1 MAPVLQSF
9 YLTLCKA
16 DTTLKRHLCPGL
28 HAAAMFV
35 IFRLLTKNRKNY
47 KVGDW
52 ILRGGPC
59 CASFILISSTFYKA
73 DTTFKNGH
81 LKLGPAFLYSF
92 SVTSSKDLF
101 TWRWGA
107 SGR

>member
-35 IFRLLTKNRKNY
+35 IFRLLTKIAKITRLAIGFLE
-47 KVGDW
+47 VAPAV
-52 ILRGGPC
+52 LH
-59 CASFILISSTFYKA
+59 SFSSTFYKA
-73 DTTFKNGH
+73 DTTLKNGH